1 MNLWFAGHPLCT
13 LQIMKVAVAPTVI
26 VLEFVLHGKRQSLQ
40 TIMSVAV
47 VCAGITIA
55 TITDPITVK
64 NTMGL
69 VVGVAAT
76 CATALVGTLSR
87 GDHKPVGR
95 NKIRSWLIA
104 LAHMRQEAV
113 ALGLLAR

>member
-1 MNLWFAGHPLCT
+1 MNLCFAGHPLCT

-76 CATALVGTLSR
+76 CATALVGT
-87 GDHKPVGR
+87 GGHKPVGR
-95 NKIRSWLIA
+95 NKIRSWLSISSCVSGSCRNWHA
-104 LAHMRQEAV
+104 C
-113 ALGLLAR
+113 